1 MKCPN
6 CNANITELDE
16 VCPHCKINLDDYE
29 KKHLKNKDCE
39 ENKNNPI
46 AVIIKV
52 IAVITLIIGIIWSF
66 KEESLIYFILNA
78 VSFSFIFGFGEIIQ
92 KSENIENNQK

>member
-29 KKHLKNKDCE
+29 K
-39 ENKNNPI
+39 
-46 AVIIKV
+46 
-52 IAVITLIIGIIWSF
+52 
-66 KEESLIYFILNA
+66 
-78 VSFSFIFGFGEIIQ
+78 
-92 KSENIENNQK
+92 NI